1 MMLGFQPPLQLE
13 YGHVT
18 GLGQSDA
25 PSWTWRES
33 ILPLSRDSSSRQVTS
48 LSCSE
53 SSMAPHC
60 LRIKTT
66 FLPMSHENLTSPG
79 PSPPQFSSHMAVPQP
94 SSTP

>member
-79 PSPPQFSSHMAVPQP
+79 PSPPQFSSHMAIPQP